1 MNDADLLQLE
11 MDSGW
16 GPDDFGR
23 DGDPPLVAIGVTP
36 DGRVVPSRAGTTR
49 TTELLGS
56 ATSVTARGGPSYVI
70 ENAVPPAGSAIV
82 TSDEA
87 VPANLHAARPEKWWE
102 REEWSDL
109 LAGRLGPWA
118 IAVDAGRVV
127 ALCHTPRAR
136 GGAAEAGVWT
146 HPDDRRRGH
155 ASAVTSAWAAIARSR
170 YDVLFYSTSADNLA
184 SQGVARRLGLRPI
197 GWIWQLHG

>member
-1 MNDADLLQLE
+1 MNDADLLRLE
-11 MDSGW
+11 MDTGW
-16 GPDDFGR
+16 GPDDVGR

-49 TTELLGS
+49 TSELLGT
-56 ATSVTARGGPSYVI
+56 ATAVTATGGPSFVI
-70 ENAVPPAGSAIV
+70 ENVVPAAESAIV
-82 TSDEA
+82 TSDDA
-87 VPANLHAARPEKWWE
+87 VPTFLYDARPEKWWE
-102 REEWSDL
+102 RQEWSDL

-127 ALCHTPRAR
+127 ALCHTPRSR
-136 GGAAEAGVWT
+136 GRAAEAGVWT

-155 ASAVTSAWAAIARSR
+155 ASAVTMAWAATARSR
-170 YDVLFYSTSADNLA
+170 YDVLFYSTSADNVA

-197 GWIWQLHG
+197 GWIWQLRG